1 MKVKSNYKGN
11 VRVRGE
17 NGLMMDFPSGK
28 IVELT
33 DAEFKNFGTGIK
45 FHVEGGKLL
54 LDFNED
60 KKATPVKTDESVSE
74 ESEVNVNEEKIES
87 LKNRIRE
94 LQTAFKKTS
103 DLKEKEAIKKEVVE
117 LKKELSSLK

>member
-33 DAEFKNFGTGIK
+33 DAEFKNFGAGIK
-45 FHVEGGKLL
+45 FHVEGGKLAL
-54 LDFNED
+54 NFNED
-60 KKATPVKTDESVSE
+60 IKKVEPVKADANSE
-74 ESEVNVNEEKIES
+74 EPEADANSEKIES
-87 LKNRIRE
+87 LKDKIRE

-103 DLKEKEAIKKEVVE
+103 NLSEKEAIKKEVVE